1 MTYYKLICGTE
12 FIGVATQIDLRKYQ
26 KKHNILLSCDEQAA
40 QYIEFEGFF
49 YHSSWMTPITVD
61 KIDYRIADVIE
72 IDQSE
77 YLVLKESKEISTS
90 PSLEEDNEEDNTE
103 ENTGVPIEE
112 EITLEY
118 VKEKKIESLNQACR
132 KEITSGIDVEF
143 EDGNSSHF
151 SLTTQDQ
158 LNIITL
164 KELSN
169 SGEKNLSYHA
179 DGEPCRYFTEDEIGL
194 LYAKMI
200 NHKTYHTTYFNSLRQ
215 YVLAQKTIEKVSA
228 IEYGITIPKKY
239 RTDVLNTIMSESES

>member
-1 MTYYKLICGTE
+1 MTYYKIICDTE
-12 FIGVATQIDLRKYQ
+12 FIGVATQIDLRKHQ
-26 KKHNILLSCDEQAA
+26 KKHDIILSCDEQNA

-49 YHSSWMTPITVD
+49 YHSNWMVPITAD
-61 KIDYRIADVIE
+61 GISYKPADVIE

-77 YLVLKESKEISTS
+77 YLILKESRDSCSS
-90 PSLEEDNEEDNTE
+90 PIIAEDNEEDSEE
-103 ENTGVPIEE
+103 ENTEFPAEK

-118 VKEKKIESLNQACR
+118 VKEKKIEALNQACR

-143 EDGNSSHF
+143 EDENSCHF

-179 DGEPCRYFTEDEIGL
+179 DGEPCKYFTEDKIDL

-200 NHKTYHTTYFNSLRQ
+200 SHKTYHATYFNSLRQ

-228 IEYGITIPKKY
+228 IEYGVTIPKKY
-239 RTDVLNTIMSESES
+239 RTDVLNTIMAENES

>member
-1 MTYYKLICGTE
+1 MTYYKIICDTK

-26 KKHNILLSCDEQAA
+26 KKHNLLLSCDEQNA
-40 QYIEFEGFF
+40 QYIELEGFL
-49 YHSSWMTPITVD
+49 YHSSWMAPITED
-61 KIDYRIADVIE
+61 EIDYETADIIE

-77 YLVLKESKEISTS
+77 YLVLKESKYSSIS
-90 PSLEEDNEEDNTE
+90 PSLEEDNEEDGEEESTE
-103 ENTGVPIEE
+103 LPVEE

-118 VKEKKIESLNQACR
+118 VKERKVEALNQACR

-143 EDGNSSHF
+143 EDENSYHF

-200 NHKTYHTTYFNSLRQ
+200 SHKTYHTTYFNSLRQ
-215 YVLAQKTIEKVSA
+215 YVFAQKTIEKVSA

-239 RTDVLNTIMSESES
+239 RTDVLSTIMSESES